1 MRTRTSAS
9 PRSGQLLRVHP
20 LLDVLWI
27 LRKGWVKERKWEE
40 LFVVLLLDRPFC
52 TILVDAVK
60 VMQRCTRRPVLG
72 RRARIP

>member
-1 MRTRTSAS
+1 
-9 PRSGQLLRVHP
+9 
-20 LLDVLWI
+20 